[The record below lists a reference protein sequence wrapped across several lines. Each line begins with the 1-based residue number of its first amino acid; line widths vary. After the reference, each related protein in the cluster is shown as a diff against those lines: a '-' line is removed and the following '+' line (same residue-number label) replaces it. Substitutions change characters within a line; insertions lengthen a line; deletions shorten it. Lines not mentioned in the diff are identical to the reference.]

1 MTDHTERHSGRTARM
16 DDADP
21 TARLRPL
28 DLPAPISGALWL
40 TGLPDTAMRL
50 GRYLVATAEND
61 VTQVVILVEDHE
73 IRDLAPAYARFLSS
87 GDLAFSVR
95 RLPIKDFGVPQG
107 FSGFRRAAQGV
118 AEDLQNGER
127 IVMHCR
133 GGIGRTGLVAEA
145 VLIELG
151 VPPAE
156 ARGLVAAVG
165 SRCETAEQVAFL
177 REAYANAEN

>member
-21 TARLRPL
+21 TTRFRPL
-28 DLPAPISGALWL
+28 DMPDPISGALWL
-40 TGLPDTAMRL
+40 TGLPDTDMRL
-50 GRYLVATAEND
+50 GHYLVAAAENN

-73 IRDLAPAYARFLSS
+73 IRDLAPTYARFLSS
-87 GDLAFSVR
+87 DDLALSVR
-95 RLPIKDFGVPQG
+95 RLPIRDFGVPQSL
-107 FSGFRRAAQGV
+107 SGFRHAAQGV
-118 AEDLQNGER
+118 ASDLQNGER

-145 VLIELG
+145 VLVELG
-151 VPPAE
+151 APPSE
-156 ARGLVAAVG
+156 ARGLVTAAG

-177 REAYANAEN
+177 RRAYANAEN